1 MTPVV
6 ADTHALIWFFFTP
19 QTLSKR
25 AFEALNDAVQSGGI
39 YLTSISIVEIVYL
52 IEKGK
57 LPSNSL
63 QRLITELYHPK
74 TAFEIVP
81 LDLVISTTMQQIP
94 RVDVPDMPDRIIA
107 ATALHRGLPL
117 VTKDHR
123 IQSTAINCIW

>member
-6 ADTHALIWFFFTP
+6 ADTHALIWFLFTP

-39 YLTSISIVEIVYL
+39 YLASISIVEIVYL

-63 QRLITELYHPK
+63 QRLIAPSFTIHKLHLRLFHLTSQSQQPCSRFLEWRCQICPTGLSPQQRFTEGYH
-74 TAFEIVP
+74 
-81 LDLVISTTMQQIP
+81 S
-94 RVDVPDMPDRIIA
+94 
-107 ATALHRGLPL
+107 
-117 VTKDHR
+117 
-123 IQSTAINCIW
+123 